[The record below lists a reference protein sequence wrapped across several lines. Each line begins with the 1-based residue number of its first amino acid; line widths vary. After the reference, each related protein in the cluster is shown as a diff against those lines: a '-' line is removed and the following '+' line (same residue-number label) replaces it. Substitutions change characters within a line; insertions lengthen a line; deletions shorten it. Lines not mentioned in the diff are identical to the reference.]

1 MALFAAVAVTGA
13 AVAVSNLLWSCNTQG
28 CTDNRSALP
37 MMGFYS
43 KATGS
48 QIMLDS
54 LELGGI
60 GAPDDSLLIAKGQS
74 RAWVYLPFRYD
85 SGQTSF
91 RFHYAYPGIDSEELD
106 DIVTFFYTSEPYF
119 ASEECGAYYIYK
131 ITGVDYTR
139 HLIDSLAVT
148 DSVINNVDMERIQV
162 FFRTIEPDEPSG
174 DDDDDSSSEN
184 GEEAES

>member
-1 MALFAAVAVTGA
+1 MTCCYNSV
-13 AVAVSNLLWSCNTQG
+13 
-28 CTDNRSALP
+28 
-37 MMGFYS
+37 
-43 KATGS
+43 
-48 QIMLDS
+48 
-54 LELGGI
+54 
-60 GAPDDSLLIAKGQS
+60 
-74 RAWVYLPFRYD
+74 
-85 SGQTSF
+85 
-91 RFHYAYPGIDSEELD
+91 
-106 DIVTFFYTSEPYF
+106 PYF
-119 ASEECGAYYIYK
+119 ASVECGAYYIYK